1 MIYILRREFVDAFKS
16 VRSVLIILFLTLI
29 AYFSARFL
37 KNHQDLINEIV
48 TSGESISVDAVYT
61 GAVSAVILVF
71 GYLFVFAISHD
82 IINSEIEMKTIRLLV
97 TKASRFQI
105 MLGKL
110 LGAFLFWIA
119 TISVT
124 YGVIFIISGS
134 WSLKDYIQTICFL
147 FYIVTFVHLISTI
160 IPKTKL
166 SMFLGILLAIVL
178 PIVNLISLLVDRWYF
193 IPFKFTL
200 PFYYLNNSYIFM
212 IFPLMIGAA
221 FFVVSILIMERR
233 DL

>member
-1 MIYILRREFVDAFKS
+1 MIYILRREFVDSFKS
-16 VRSVLIILFLTLI
+16 VRSVLIILFLTFI
-29 AYFSARFL
+29 AYFSANFL
-37 KNHQDLINEIV
+37 KDHQDLINKIV
-48 TSGESISVDAVYT
+48 MSGESISVDAVYT

-82 IINSEIEMKTIRLLV
+82 IINSEIEMRTIRLLV

-110 LGAFLFWIA
+110 LGTFLFWIA

-134 WSLKDYIQTICFL
+134 WSIKDYIQTICLL
-147 FYIVTFVHLISTI
+147 FYLVTFVLLISTVI
-160 IPKTKL
+160 QKTKL

-178 PIVNLISLLVDRWYF
+178 PILNGISLLVDRWYF

-200 PFYYLNNSYIFM
+200 PFYYLSHSIMFM
-212 IFPLMIGAA
+212 IFPIIIGVS
-221 FFVVSILIMERR
+221 FFVISILIMKRR